1 MPLQK
6 EVKAKAIEDFHRHD
20 KDTGSPEVQVAILTR
35 RITQLTEHLRANKH
49 DESCRRGLL
58 KLVGQRRRLLTYL
71 RKTQYP
77 QYMAVTERL
86 QLRRKQ

>member
-6 EVKAKAIEDFHRHD
+6 EVKTQAIQDFHRHD

-71 RKTQYP
+71 RKTQYS
-77 QYMAVTERL
+77 QYMAVTDRL